1 MRIASLLIV
10 AAIMAAPAGARQTTN
25 ERGEA
30 ELAKLLKDY
39 VPVKQVDCVML
50 NNITNQRVI
59 DGTAIVY
66 FGLGGK
72 AWVNRP
78 SGAEF
83 LREDNILISKPF
95 GGQTCRLDIVRQR
108 DRSSQIESGS
118 VGLNNF
124 TLYTKAKKR

>member
-1 MRIASLLIV
+1 MRMASLLIM
-10 AAIMAAPAGARQTTN
+10 AAMMAAPAGARQTTN

-30 ELAKLLKDY
+30 QLAKLLRDY
-39 VPVKQVDCVML
+39 VPVKQVDCVVL
-50 NNITNQRVI
+50 SSITNQTVI

-118 VGLNNF
+118 VGLNHF
-124 TLYTKAKKR
+124 PLDTKVKKR